1 MEYETTT
8 HELLECECRISYS
21 AGARYLAIELHDK
34 NCNVMRDHCMRDGKR
49 LFLSVERLNAADKP
63 GQPAAKEWK
72 PRAPEILP
80 WED

>member
-1 MEYETTT
+1 
-8 HELLECECRISYS
+8 
-21 AGARYLAIELHDK
+21 
-34 NCNVMRDHCMRDGKR
+34 MRDHCMRDGKR
-49 LFLSVERLNAADKP
+49 LFLSVERLNAAAKP